1 MSGQPKSAFRF
12 RSMIVQVGSSRL
24 GCTLRGPLSR
34 PPQDVETNAP
44 YCSWSFTLSRPA
56 AVIIDAGRTGN
67 ADAADH
73 LSADLDRLPAGYG
86 NDVQSPADAPLN
98 LGLEASWRIRR

>member
-1 MSGQPKSAFRF
+1 
-12 RSMIVQVGSSRL
+12 MIVHPSRAAFAATS
-24 GCTLRGPLSR
+24 GCRNKRTLL
-34 PPQDVETNAP
+34 QLVLHLVETGID
-44 YCSWSFTLSRPA
+44 

-73 LSADLDRLPAGYG
+73 LSANLDRLPAGYG